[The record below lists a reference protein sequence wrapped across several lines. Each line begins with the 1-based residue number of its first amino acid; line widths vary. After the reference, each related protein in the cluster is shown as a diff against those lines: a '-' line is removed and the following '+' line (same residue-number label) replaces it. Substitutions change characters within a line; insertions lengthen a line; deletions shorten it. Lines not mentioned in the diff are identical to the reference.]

1 MQVQVVDTK
10 GKSIGKLNLPDEIYA
25 VAADRMLLAQAA
37 RVYLANRRQ
46 GNAKVKSRGEV
57 RGSGKKIWRQKGTGR
72 ARHGDRYAPIFVGGG
87 VAHGPRGNQHVKRK
101 MSRAMRRKALFASLS
116 LKVKT
121 GKLLVVDGL
130 EKLSPKTKVM
140 SQAIEAITK
149 GERENLAIILSQ
161 NADLVK
167 RSARNLSGVSL
178 LSATK
183 LNAYE
188 ILDTQTILMMKDAAK
203 TIEETFLTKRS
214 IKQEAPPPKQKREI
228 KEKKAKTKPKI
239 VTGKTKEKN
248 K

>member
-1 MQVQVVDTK
+1 MQIQVVDTK
-10 GKSIGKLNLPDEIYA
+10 GKSIGKLNLSDEIYA
-25 VAADRMLLAQAA
+25 LKADRMLLAQAA

-46 GNAKVKSRGEV
+46 GTAKVKSRGEV

-101 MSRAMRRKALFASLS
+101 MSRAMKRKALFASLS

-130 EKLSPKTKVM
+130 EKLTPKTKVM
-140 SQAIEAITK
+140 SQAIEAISK

-161 NADLVK
+161 NADVVK

-188 ILDTQTILMMKDAAK
+188 ILDTEILLMMKDAAK
-203 TIEETFLTKRS
+203 MIEETFLPKRT
-214 IKQEAPPPKQKREI
+214 IKQEAPPPKPEI

-239 VTGKTKEKN
+239 VTGTTKEKN